1 MPKIIDEETIG
12 KIRKERGEGVPI
24 SRIAKEYG
32 VDRATVKKYL
42 RNQEPK
48 VVKKENGEKA
58 KPEDKPDLPIKKYPD
73 LISDYE
79 VCKEKLSEAL
89 EAFEIKE
96 PTAKLIVD
104 KFGSMPSLSH
114 PKELEN
120 YLKKFPHV
128 TPEAANS
135 IVYSFFN
142 DKSVRECLSTQLER
156 EAQELKL
163 IPSEFEQIGEQK
175 KFEQEM
181 LFKLLDFTKKK
192 NSMKDYISIL
202 KDLSQIQANVRGGQ
216 HSTSP
221 IQEIETLD
229 NLIDRRKKAT
239 GTSSVG
245 WEMRKNI
252 ERMRFE
258 DKRENRKMISNF
270 IEEGIKQLPDLLR
283 AFTRVHA
290 VKRK

>member
-12 KIRKERGEGVPI
+12 EIRKERGEGVPI
-24 SRIAKEYG
+24 SRIAKKYG
-32 VDRATVKKYL
+32 LDRATVKKYL
-42 RNQEPK
+42 RNPEPK
-48 VVKKENGEKA
+48 VVKKENGE